1 MLYRQINI
9 EGRYGFDLYPNPAD
23 KYSIIRFKPG
33 GNEYTELRVYDPA
46 GKILI
51 EKTIP
56 AGQTPYQLETDTW
69 NSGLYFVEIR
79 SGQKVSTGKLL
90 VQH

>member
-79 SGQKVSTGKLL
+79 SGQKVSMGKLL